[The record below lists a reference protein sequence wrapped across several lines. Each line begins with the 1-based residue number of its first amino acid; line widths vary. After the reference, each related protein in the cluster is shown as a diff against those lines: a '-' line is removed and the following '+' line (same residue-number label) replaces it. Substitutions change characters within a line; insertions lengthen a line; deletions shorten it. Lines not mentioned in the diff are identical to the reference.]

1 MALLE
6 LSFKVL
12 LLAGLP
18 LGILIGIHRAK
29 AFWPLA
35 FLTFI
40 GATITVI
47 NLRIAA
53 QLSQLKAQP
62 PSMSEVPS
70 GAAYHV
76 ASWILAITILAF
88 GLYKMHRLRISQA
101 VAELL
106 KDEG

>member
-1 MALLE
+1 
-6 LSFKVL
+6 
-12 LLAGLP
+12 
-18 LGILIGIHRAK
+18 
-29 AFWPLA
+29 
-35 FLTFI
+35 
-40 GATITVI
+40 
-47 NLRIAA
+47 
-53 QLSQLKAQP
+53 
-62 PSMSEVPS
+62 MSEVPS